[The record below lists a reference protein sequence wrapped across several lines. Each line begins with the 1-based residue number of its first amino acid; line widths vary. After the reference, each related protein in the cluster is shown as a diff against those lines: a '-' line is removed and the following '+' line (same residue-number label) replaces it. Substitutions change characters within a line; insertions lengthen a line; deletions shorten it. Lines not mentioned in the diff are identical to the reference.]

1 MVSGIRKSK
10 KNENISISPLAFIVY
25 AVSKLLKDFPL
36 LNSSLNESVDG
47 YISKD
52 YVNIGIAVDTE
63 RGLMVPNIKNTDKLS
78 VQEISEN
85 INELAQKAKNK
96 KIKPEDLK
104 KGATFSISSL
114 EILVVDFL
122 PQLSIP
128 LRLQS
133 WAFLKPIKNHI

>member
-1 MVSGIRKSK
+1 
-10 KNENISISPLAFIVY
+10 
-25 AVSKLLKDFPL
+25 
-36 LNSSLNESVDG
+36 
-47 YISKD
+47 
-52 YVNIGIAVDTE
+52 
-63 RGLMVPNIKNTDKLS
+63 MVPNIKNADKLS

-104 KGATFSISSL
+104 GATFSISSL

-122 PQLSIP
+122 PPLSIP

>member
-1 MVSGIRKSK
+1 MQFLSYSRT
-10 KNENISISPLAFIVY
+10 FHC
-25 AVSKLLKDFPL
+25 
-36 LNSSLNESVDG
+36 NSSLNESIDG

-63 RGLMVPNIKNTDKLS
+63 RGLMVPNIKNADKLS

-104 KGATFSISSL
+104 EL
-114 EILVVDFL
+114 LL
-122 PQLSIP
+122 
-128 LRLQS
+128 
-133 WAFLKPIKNHI
+133 AFLH